1 MTMDWWTEDAG
12 KIPGPRLHGGLNEA
26 ELEALGGA
34 PEGSPGR
41 DWVDFS
47 VNLNPYGPPES
58 VVRAVRE
65 APFRDYPD
73 SAAYLLRRE
82 LGEHA
87 GVDPDRIVFGNGAA
101 DLMWTLARTVCGPE
115 TPVAIV
121 EPTFAEF
128 GAAIEACRSPRLMWR
143 THADEGFDLQVEGLS
158 RMVEREG
165 VKVLYVC
172 NPNNPTGTHRGTD
185 TLRELAERHPR
196 VLIVLDDAFLL
207 LSEHHADIDV
217 ELPRNVVRMRSLT
230 KEYSM
235 AGVRA
240 GYLIADPMLA
250 RRIEGAR
257 ASWSS
262 SVFAQVAT
270 RAALGEG
277 DWVREC
283 RERLLGDRRR
293 LVEALAELGWR
304 ALPTTTAFFL
314 VRVRNAAE
322 WRRRLLPHGV
332 IVRDCASFG
341 LPGFVRIGTQT
352 WPECERLIAAVAA
365 ERGSVS
371 TDPSSGSQ
379 V

>member
-1 MTMDWWTEDAG
+1 MDWWSDEAG
-12 KIPGPRLHGGLNEA
+12 KTPGPRLHGGLNEA
-26 ELEALGGA
+26 ELEGLGKVHGRS
-34 PEGSPGR
+34 EGEG
-41 DWVDFS
+41 WVDFS

-73 SAAYLLRRE
+73 SEAYWLRRE

-128 GAAIEACRSPRLMWR
+128 GAAVEACRSPRLSWR
-143 THADEGFDLQVEGLS
+143 THADEDFDLQAEGLS
-158 RMVEREG
+158 RMIEREG
-165 VKVLYVC
+165 VRVLYIC
-172 NPNNPTGTHRGTD
+172 NPNNPTGTHRSPGS
-185 TLRELAERHPR
+185 LRELAERHPR

-207 LSEHHADIDV
+207 LSEHHEDIDV

-277 DWVREC
+277 DWVRAC
-283 RERLLGDRRR
+283 RERLLGDRDR
-293 LVEALAELGWR
+293 LIEALAGFGWR
-304 ALPTTTAFFL
+304 ALPTTTAYFL
-314 VRVRNAAE
+314 VRVRDASE
-322 WRRRLLPHGV
+322 WRKRLLPHGV

-352 WPECERLIAAVAA
+352 WPECERLIAAVGA
-365 ERGSVS
+365 ECG
-371 TDPSSGSQ
+371 TDSSGPGSGA
-379 V
+379 